1 MNLYLQDFMESTRVR
16 YYVYAV
22 SYHLVWQIDY
32 GIFHRPIMA
41 LTQILIQSWE
51 PRTRISVLFRKRT

>member
-1 MNLYLQDFMESTRVR
+1 MNLYVQDFMESTRVR

-41 LTQILIQSWE
+41 RTQIQNKDFGAVSQTDLIS
-51 PRTRISVLFRKRT
+51 RD